1 MAIRKYI
8 AIFSKEI
15 HFVFVDF
22 AGEMTLFLLILLIVF
37 SNGFSYYIYNLTDM
51 LLVMQA
57 GSVERGIFYACFGRS
72 FFRFRTVEG
81 RARRGVKSDFGQTMG
96 RKSRQKRRTGLW
108 QRTMQLLRKR
118 Y

>member
-37 SNGFSYYIYNLTDM
+37 SNGFSYYN
-51 LLVMQA
+51 
-57 GSVERGIFYACFGRS
+57 
-72 FFRFRTVEG
+72 
-81 RARRGVKSDFGQTMG
+81 
-96 RKSRQKRRTGLW
+96 
-108 QRTMQLLRKR
+108 
-118 Y
+118 